1 MILVLLESPF
11 AGEVELNQAYARACM
26 RDCLLRG
33 EAPFASHLLY
43 TQPGVLDDLKPEER
57 KLGIEAGLFWGQAA
71 AKTVVYTDRGI
82 SPGMNHGIQM
92 AQLAGREV
100 EFRRLGHEDWIA
112 DWIEADSNISGE
124 SFNAGYRLGLH
135 EGYQNGYEQAK
146 KDVVQNG

>member
-11 AGEVELNQAYARACM
+11 SGETVLNEAYARGCM

-43 TQPGVLDDLKPEER
+43 TKPGVLDDLKPEER

-100 EFRRLGHEDWIA
+100 EYRRLAHTDYLNYIDTEHPASVDNEECIKHFED
-112 DWIEADSNISGE
+112 GY
-124 SFNAGYRLGLH
+124 NA
-135 EGYQNGYEQAK
+135 GYEQAK
-146 KDVVQNG
+146 KDVVKNG

>member
-11 AGEVELNQAYARACM
+11 AGDTVLNEAYARACM

-43 TQPGVLDDLKPEER
+43 TQPGVLDDTQPEER

-100 EFRRLGHEDWIA
+100 EYRRLATTNYLNYVDIKPPESVLNEECIKHFED
-112 DWIEADSNISGE
+112 
-124 SFNAGYRLGLH
+124 GYSA
-135 EGYQNGYEQAK
+135 GYEQAK
-146 KDVVQNG
+146 KDVIKNG